1 MISGCPVTFVEPDL
15 TTRLPA
21 CTGFIAAALA
31 AGWRLASDGFP
42 NHQDVL
48 EGVAHLQDFKGA
60 SRKKLRRVI
69 TFRFR
74 TRLIVIEGEEMRVEQ
89 FLTRCQADAAFH
101 RAAQMHPRYGHWA
114 NQLKAKLPSSP
125 RHLSASEPE
134 AHDRVVTV
142 PMNARPDWA
151 ARFAKGYEDGF

>member
-1 MISGCPVTFVEPDL
+1 MISGCPVTFEEPDL

-60 SRKKLRRVI
+60 SPRKLRRVI

-74 TRLIVIEGEEMRVEQ
+74 TAVITIEGEPLRVEQ
-89 FLTRCQADAAFH
+89 FLERCRADAAFY
-101 RAAQMHPRYGHWA
+101 RAAQRHPRYGHWA
-114 NQLKAKLPSSP
+114 NQLMAKLPHTP
-125 RHLSASEPE
+125 RHLSAAEPE

-142 PMNARPDWA
+142 PMNARADWA
-151 ARFAKGYEDGF
+151 AAFAKGYEDGF